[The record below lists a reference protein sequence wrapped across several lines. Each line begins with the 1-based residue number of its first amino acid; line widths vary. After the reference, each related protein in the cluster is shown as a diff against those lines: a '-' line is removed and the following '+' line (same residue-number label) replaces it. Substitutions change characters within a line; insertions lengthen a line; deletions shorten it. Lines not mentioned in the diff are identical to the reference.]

1 MEHRPQEEPRRQV
14 TKSQE
19 PLVVLQR
26 LGTFT
31 FSQEGSKNMTHNG
44 FYKKP
49 QASAAP
55 QLALRPRDAASAIG
69 ISLSTLERL
78 TRSGEIDSVLVGRC
92 RVYEI
97 DSLKAYL
104 ASRRSVVTKGGDVA

>member
-1 MEHRPQEEPRRQV
+1 
-14 TKSQE
+14 
-19 PLVVLQR
+19 
-26 LGTFT
+26 
-31 FSQEGSKNMTHNG
+31 MTHSG
-44 FYKKP
+44 FYRQP

-55 QLALRPRDAASAIG
+55 QLALRPRDAAAAIG
-69 ISLSTLERL
+69 VSPSTLERI
-78 TRSGEIDSVLVGRC
+78 TKTGEIDSVLVGRC